1 MKLGFFMANSGLDYL
16 LQFSKIK
23 MGQTI
28 GGIQAI
34 DFAVIKDGTQMGHL
48 IITCNCMKYNQKFN
62 VAASELNWKI
72 TKYLKGSM
80 QFLDGS
86 TVQGVI

>member
-1 MKLGFFMANSGLDYL
+1 MANSGLDYL

-23 MGQTI
+23 KGQTI

-48 IITCNCMKYNQKFN
+48 IITCNCTKYNQQFN
-62 VAASELNWKI
+62 IAASELNWRI
-72 TKYLKGSM
+72 TKFLKGSM
-80 QFLDGS
+80 QSLDS
-86 TVQGVI
+86 SMVQGRPI

>member
-1 MKLGFFMANSGLDYL
+1 MANSGLDYL

-48 IITCNCMKYNQKFN
+48 IITCNCIKYNKQFDI
-62 VAASELNWKI
+62 AASELNWRI
-72 TKYLKGSM
+72 TRFRKGSI
-80 QFLDGS
+80 QSLDSS
-86 TVQGVI
+86 TVQGRPI